1 MADTFPAMIVTA
13 QPSQTVT
20 YDAMAAGGHDMA
32 PPWYAYFRATEG
44 SLTVYALLRPA
55 QNRRPPD
62 VLRRRA
68 KDAV

>member
-20 YDAMAAGGHDMA
+20 YDTMAAGGHDMA

-44 SLTVYALLRPA
+44 SLTVYALLQPA
-55 QNRRPPD
+55 Q
-62 VLRRRA
+62 
-68 KDAV
+68 DAV